1 MIDDKQPDVQG
12 FLQVGS
18 HAEGGDVFSFLGARD
33 VLYVKEEAAAFFV
46 NGD

>member
-1 MIDDKQPDVQG
+1 MVYYKEPDVQG

-18 HAEGGDVFSFLGARD
+18 HAEGGDVFSFLGSTYIFD
-33 VLYVKEEAAAFFV
+33 IEQEAAAFFV